1 MKILIVDDSKAMQ
14 QIVKRGLEKLGYD
27 DLEIV
32 LASSGVAALKLAK
45 EWKPKLILS
54 GCLVIFLI
62 IYFRNIQS

>member
-32 LASSGVAALKLAK
+32 LASSGIAELKLAK
-45 EWKPKLILS
+45 ERKQTLILS
-54 GCLVIFLI
+54 DWLMLEMRGLELI
-62 IYFRNIQS
+62 Q

>member
-32 LASSGVAALKLAK
+32 LASSGIAALKLAK
-45 EWKPKLILS
+45 ERKQTLILS
-54 GCLVIFLI
+54 DWLMLEMRGLELI
-62 IYFRNIQS
+62 Q